1 MKHISWDKIRILV
14 TNKCNYKCSFCHN
27 EGQKKDRVSDAMSFD
42 DFKTFIDI
50 IKDQPLSELN
60 FSGGE
65 PFLNKDICEM
75 IKYACDNLNCDI
87 SCATNL
93 SLISNN
99 QIDKLSGTR
108 VKFNIQFPYIS
119 HTLFQESTGNGKLS
133 KIIDRIEK
141 VKNQGIDIGLNC
153 VVQTADNDIYE
164 EIILFAIDKELPLK
178 LLPQMGKPESCDYKQ
193 WLYPILKKYS
203 IDYKDKKTGAT
214 RWVLAN
220 KGKNTVVLYIDS
232 PCFTKDI
239 EQCRKYGEL
248 RILPNFFAQPCINR
262 ANGMQLDIK
271 NKSSVLANLTELWRN
286 FTQC

>member
-1 MKHISWDKIRILV
+1 M
-14 TNKCNYKCSFCHN
+14 
-27 EGQKKDRVSDAMSFD
+27 
-42 DFKTFIDI
+42 
-50 IKDQPLSELN
+50 
-60 FSGGE
+60 
-65 PFLNKDICEM
+65 
-75 IKYACDNLNCDI
+75 
-87 SCATNL
+87 
-93 SLISNN
+93 
-99 QIDKLSGTR
+99 
-108 VKFNIQFPYIS
+108 
-119 HTLFQESTGNGKLS
+119 
-133 KIIDRIEK
+133 
-141 VKNQGIDIGLNC
+141 KNQGIDIGLNC

-248 RILPNFFAQPCINR
+248 RILPNFLAQPCINR
-262 ANGMQLDIK
+262 ANGIQLDIK
-271 NKSSVLANLTELWRN
+271 NKSSVLANLTELWRD